1 MIGKL
6 NDFLEVTLPASIFAI
21 LFIVVQW
28 IFTLKSKGFLK
39 TEEEWYS
46 FGAFVMQVAPLL
58 MTYCIII
65 HIAVCCVCYPIEYF
79 LRKKNEN
86 RT

>member
-1 MIGKL
+1 MKSL

-28 IFTLKSKGFLK
+28 IFTLKSNGFLK

-46 FGAFVMQVAPLL
+46 FGAFVMEVVPSLIAFI
-58 MTYCIII
+58 III
-65 HIAVCCVCYPIEYF
+65 HLIIFCVCYPIEYF